1 VLRKNSVRVRSRG
14 LLDPSD
20 KPSARPFYM
29 HRWLTGAVVIVGLEL
44 VVEMNL
50 VQTETNE
57 CFLPTRSSRCQ

>member
-1 VLRKNSVRVRSRG
+1 
-14 LLDPSD
+14 
-20 KPSARPFYM
+20 M

-57 CFLPTRSSRCQ
+57 FFPPTRSSRCQRKARQSRPYSHSELGDVNQSAVFL